1 MSQCPGVSARDAA
14 ATSIVEAVDCQVG
27 ASVHDAYAALLG
39 PASPFNQFL
48 TAALTIYVAF
58 IGYRMIFGRGG
69 LSISEIAP
77 RAVMIGIVLTL
88 TTNWAAYQTLVYDV
102 LTDGPEE
109 IVASIAAAQG
119 RPTAVFDRI
128 DNVVGTLSDLAEG
141 QSVISSPG
149 AIQQAAPDAAP
160 PTPEAAFNAGRG
172 ALRGA
177 AAANLLLSTAL
188 LLMLTSVGVVVVAK
202 ILIAAIL
209 AVGPFFI
216 ALGLFSATRGLAIGW
231 LRAAV
236 ALALTPAL
244 CILVTA
250 GGLAFIEPVVNE
262 LVRGRNFG
270 ANDLRPALTLLAIA
284 LVMAAVSF
292 QLYRIVG
299 MIAGSLGAGRIGGHA
314 AGAYAEAADRISASP
329 APAAASRIETIVMGA
344 DRQATADVGASR
356 TIISLAGAI
365 AGATA
370 SNASASPGSARS
382 VTPSAIGN
390 RSSAARP
397 VLKPVRGAQ

>member
-1 MSQCPGVSARDAA
+1 MSQCPGVSALDAA
-14 ATSIVEAVDCQVG
+14 ATSIVEVVDCQVA

-39 PASPFNQFL
+39 PSSPFNQFL
-48 TAALTIYVAF
+48 TAALTIYVAV

-69 LSISEIAP
+69 LSIGDIAP
-77 RAVMIGIVLTL
+77 RAVMIGVVLTL

-109 IVASIAAAQG
+109 IIASVAAAQG
-119 RPTAVFDRI
+119 RPAAVFNRI
-128 DNVVGTLSDLAEG
+128 DTVVGTLSDLAER
-141 QSVISSPG
+141 QSSVSSSG
-149 AIQQAAPDAAP
+149 AIQQAAPDVAP

-172 ALRGA
+172 ALRSA

-231 LRAAV
+231 LRAAI

-244 CILVTA
+244 CILVAA

-270 ANDLRPALTLLAIA
+270 ATDLRPALTLLAIA

-299 MIAGSLGAGRIGGHA
+299 MIAGGLGAGRLGVRA
-314 AGAYAEAADRISASP
+314 MSAYAETADRIAASP
-329 APAAASRIETIVMGA
+329 APYAASRIETIVMGA
-344 DRQATADVGASR
+344 DRQATTDAGASR
-356 TIISLAGAI
+356 TIVSLAGAI
-365 AGATA
+365 AGAA
-370 SNASASPGSARS
+370 APNANASPASSRNVAPASS
-382 VTPSAIGN
+382 GN
-390 RSSAARP
+390 GAKVARP
-397 VLKPVRGAQ
+397 VLRPVRGAQ